1 MTFLEKI
8 INGQEKTELTGA
20 KILEYFDESI
30 LSKYDCI
37 KGATERE
44 KKMFLMGLHIGSEG
58 YAYIHLKC
66 YDGSRPNYVS
76 GTPTSYSVQEAIA
89 NNFNNAKTPNAK
101 DFKKEIKQ
109 ILR

>member
-1 MTFLEKI
+1 MTLLEKI
-8 INGQEKTELTGA
+8 INEQGKTEFTGA
-20 KILEYFDESI
+20 EVLEYFDEAI
-30 LSKYDCI
+30 LSKYDCL
-37 KGATERE
+37 KNATERE

-76 GTPTSYSVQEAIA
+76 GTPTSYNVQEAIA
-89 NNFNNAKTPNAK
+89 DNFNNAKTLNAK
-101 DFKKEIKQ
+101 DFKKEIQQ

>member
-1 MTFLEKI
+1 MMLKKMA
-8 INGQEKTELTGA
+8 NGYQKVEFTGA
-20 KILEYFDESI
+20 EVLEYFDESI
-30 LSKYDCI
+30 LSKYDCL

-58 YAYIHLKC
+58 YAYIHLKY

>member
-1 MTFLEKI
+1 MMLEKM
-8 INGQEKTELTGA
+8 INESQKTEFTGA
-20 KILEYFDESI
+20 EVLDYFEEAV
-30 LSKYDCI
+30 LSKYDCL
-37 KGATERE
+37 KKATERE
-44 KKMFLMGLHIGSEG
+44 KKMFLMGLYIGSEG
-58 YAYIHLKC
+58 YNYIHLRC

-76 GTPTSYSVQEAIA
+76 GTPTSYNVQEAIA

>member
-1 MTFLEKI
+1 MILEKM
-8 INGQEKTELTGA
+8 INEQQKTEFTGSEV
-20 KILEYFDESI
+20 LEYFDEAI
-30 LSKYDCI
+30 LSKYDCL

-76 GTPTSYSVQEAIA
+76 GTPTSYNVQEAIA
-89 NNFNNAKTPNAK
+89 DNFNNAKTLNAK
-101 DFKKEIKQ
+101 SHKRKIKQ
-109 ILR
+109 LLK

>member
-1 MTFLEKI
+1 MILEKM
-8 INGQEKTELTGA
+8 INEQQKTEFTGA
-20 KILEYFDESI
+20 EVLEYFDEAI
-30 LSKYDCI
+30 LSKYDCL

-76 GTPTSYSVQEAIA
+76 GTPTSYNVQEAIA
-89 NNFNNAKTPNAK
+89 DNFNNAKTLNAK
-101 DFKKEIKQ
+101 SYKRKIKQ
-109 ILR
+109 LLK

>member
-1 MTFLEKI
+1 MTLLEKI
-8 INGQEKTELTGA
+8 INGQEKAELTGA

-30 LSKYDCI
+30 LSKYDCL

-58 YAYIHLKC
+58 YAYIHLKY
-66 YDGSRPNYVS
+66 YDDSRPNYVS
-76 GTPTSYSVQEAIA
+76 GTPTSYNVQEAIA

>member
-8 INGQEKTELTGA
+8 INEQEKTELAGA
-20 KILEYFDESI
+20 KILEYFDKSI
-30 LSKYDCI
+30 LSKYDCL
-37 KGATERE
+37 KNATERE
-44 KKMFLMGLHIGSEG
+44 KKIFLMGLYIGSEG
-58 YAYIHLKC
+58 YNYIHLTY